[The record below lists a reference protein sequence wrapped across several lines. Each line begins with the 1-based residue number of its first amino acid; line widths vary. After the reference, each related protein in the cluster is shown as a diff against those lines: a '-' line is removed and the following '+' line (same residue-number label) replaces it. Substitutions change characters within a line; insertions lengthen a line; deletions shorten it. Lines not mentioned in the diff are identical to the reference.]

1 MLAAFLS
8 AAASVT
14 GASHGVGQPPA
25 SSESGTLFR
34 DIARREN
41 PVVVSVI
48 ARSRLKGWKDGGPG
62 EQVNLAVGSGF
73 VISST
78 GDILTN
84 RHVVEGAERIEVTMF
99 GNDRKRY
106 RAIRVGSDPLTDS
119 ALIRLQNPP
128 PNLQQ
133 ATLGDSSVLE
143 PGDWVVAIGSPFELG
158 HSVSVGVVSFARRPI
173 QVEDGLW
180 QELIQ
185 TDASINFGHSGG
197 PLFNARGE
205 VVGINVAMLDADTG
219 TNVGIGFAVPINAVK
234 ALLPQ
239 LRSGKVV
246 RGQLRVQLHS
256 GPILEDEA
264 TELRLPTPTGAIVM
278 SVDDGSAAERAG
290 LQAGDVIVEI
300 DGAAIADTRDL
311 IARTASTAPGT
322 TVKVKIFREG
332 KKLTRTVV
340 IEEQPVESI
349 DDVTADEP
357 NGNDDG
363 LTLGEITP
371 SSATHE
377 AAAAVGGALVVHVAP
392 DSPADEAELAAG
404 DIVLAINGRP
414 VHTSAELRRELQAIE
429 RGRPVFL
436 LVSRH
441 GTRLFLEMRNN

>member
-1 MLAAFLS
+1 
-8 AAASVT
+8 
-14 GASHGVGQPPA
+14 
-25 SSESGTLFR
+25 
-34 DIARREN
+34 
-41 PVVVSVI
+41 
-48 ARSRLKGWKDGGPG
+48 
-62 EQVNLAVGSGF
+62 
-73 VISST
+73 
-78 GDILTN
+78 
-84 RHVVEGAERIEVTMF
+84 
-99 GNDRKRY
+99 
-106 RAIRVGSDPLTDS
+106 
-119 ALIRLQNPP
+119 
-128 PNLQQ
+128 
-133 ATLGDSSVLE
+133 
-143 PGDWVVAIGSPFELG
+143 
-158 HSVSVGVVSFARRPI
+158 
-173 QVEDGLW
+173 
-180 QELIQ
+180 
-185 TDASINFGHSGG
+185 
-197 PLFNARGE
+197 
-205 VVGINVAMLDADTG
+205 MLDADTG

-340 IEEQPVESI
+340 IEEQPVDAI